1 MDKQENESW
10 NAYAKRM
17 NYIYESELDG
27 RELLLTKQEIL
38 EYEKDEKE
46 IEAQNKKQ
54 IDTSGFQIEN
64 K

>member
-27 RELLLTKQEIL
+27 REL
-38 EYEKDEKE
+38 DR
-46 IEAQNKKQ
+46 
-54 IDTSGFQIEN
+54 
-64 K
+64 